1 MIDIFYKLLLAH
13 TSLSLSLSVCFNGY
27 FRGGP
32 GLVGAKMYPFW
43 MFLELRLMEVAVIT
57 GAIRRAKL
65 QSNRHHQQ
73 TSPVFYRPDV
83 LPVTQPT
90 VSEH

>member
-1 MIDIFYKLLLAH
+1 MSSLNPW
-13 TSLSLSLSVCFNGY
+13 SLSLSPILD
-27 FRGGP
+27 
-32 GLVGAKMYPFW
+32 LIGAKGDGGGMT
-43 MFLELRLMEVAVIT
+43 T

-73 TSPVFYRPDV
+73 INTQFFYRPDV
-83 LPVTQPT
+83 LPVAQPT